1 MWFVA
6 WWQARALTPSDTQR
20 LLIFWKGVTLGE
32 ARRTYLKGRKRR
44 KSAILQLK

>member
-1 MWFVA
+1 
-6 WWQARALTPSDTQR
+6 
-20 LLIFWKGVTLGE
+20 VTLGE